1 MRAASDMASSTMP
14 SWPILHSTTHHPVPR
29 AALSAADALAIVV
42 GRALGK
48 RLPEKVIA
56 YGAAALFFLFGIWLT
71 IEAIAQLT

>member
-1 MRAASDMASSTMP
+1 MARTVSGVHAVP
-14 SWPILHSTTHHPVPR
+14 HPVSPGEERDR
-29 AALSAADALAIVV
+29 ASAV
-42 GRALGK
+42 GGH